1 MINMILPVER
11 GDVGSSQGTTALVA
25 EEVEAAEVV
34 GLAEGIRTLS
44 IFALGGE
51 ELGGND
57 LAAIL
62 RGGRELLATS
72 ERE

>member
-34 GLAEGIRTLS
+34 GLAEGIRVFA